1 VGAASQHEILPHSYM
16 TESILLLLS
25 LVLLTGGAEFLVR
38 GASAIAT
45 RLGLSELV
53 VGLTV
58 VAFGTSAPELAVSVK
73 SALAGQG
80 GIAMGNVIGSN
91 IFNVAAIL
99 GISAMICPLAVH
111 LKIVRYDMPIM
122 LAASALFAIM
132 LMTGGGLLRWEGGLL
147 FAALI
152 AYLVWSVVVER
163 RTATPAEEKLG
174 GDTRVEMRLLLAV
187 GLVVAGLAL
196 LVFGARLLVDNATSI
211 ARRLGVGEAVIGLT
225 IVAAGT
231 SLPELATSVVAAL
244 RRQTDIAIGNIVGSN
259 IFNILGIAG
268 IAGLCAP
275 IEPAGISWRDLGV
288 MLVTAS
294 LLLPLMR
301 SGFRLV
307 RWEGAVLLALF
318 GGYLWVVWPSN

>member
-1 VGAASQHEILPHSYM
+1 MPDPSPQIWVVGAASQHEILTHPYM
-16 TESILLLLS
+16 TESLLLLLG

-38 GASAIAT
+38 GASAIAK

-99 GISAMICPLAVH
+99 GISAIICPLAVH

-122 LAASALFAIM
+122 LAASALFAIL

-152 AYLVWSVVVER
+152 AYLVWSVVVELQ
-163 RTATPAEEKLG
+163 TAPPVEEKL
-174 GDTRVEMRLLLAV
+174 
-187 GLVVAGLAL
+187 
-196 LVFGARLLVDNATSI
+196 
-211 ARRLGVGEAVIGLT
+211 
-225 IVAAGT
+225 
-231 SLPELATSVVAAL
+231 
-244 RRQTDIAIGNIVGSN
+244 
-259 IFNILGIAG
+259 
-268 IAGLCAP
+268 
-275 IEPAGISWRDLGV
+275 
-288 MLVTAS
+288 
-294 LLLPLMR
+294 
-301 SGFRLV
+301 
-307 RWEGAVLLALF
+307 EGAAV
-318 GGYLWVVWPSN
+318 SR